1 MNNPTPILEQAKR
14 RIGAAGEGGTMMGR
28 IRGKVACVLVLAVL
42 SLAATATLSPHP
54 TADGGNEDVAQVTS
68 SARFKTH

>member
-1 MNNPTPILEQAKR
+1 MNDPTSILEQAKR
-14 RIGAAGEGGTMMGR
+14 RIGAAGEGGAVVRR
-28 IRGKVACVLVLAVL
+28 IRGKVACVLVLVVL

>member
-1 MNNPTPILEQAKR
+1 MNNPTSILEQAR
-14 RIGAAGEGGTMMGR
+14 RRVGAAGEGGAVVRR

>member
-1 MNNPTPILEQAKR
+1 MNDPTSILEQAKR
-14 RIGAAGEGGTMMGR
+14 RIGAAGESGAMVRR
-28 IRGKVACVLVLAVL
+28 IRGKVACVLVLVVL

>member
-1 MNNPTPILEQAKR
+1 MNDPTSILEQAKR
-14 RIGAAGEGGTMMGR
+14 RIGAAGESGAVVRR
-28 IRGKVACVLVLAVL
+28 IRGKVACVLVLALL